1 VAITCEADHVSIVG
15 VAPRVRFAPSP
26 TGYLHVGGART
37 ALFNWLYARRHGG
50 VFVLRIEDTDAERS
64 SQDMVTGILDGLRW
78 LGLTWD
84 EGPEV
89 GGAHAP
95 YFQSERLDRYQAA
108 ADRLLNERH
117 AYYCYCT
124 PERLRDERERA
135 EARGEAWQYDRTCL
149 ELSAGQISELEAAG
163 TTRAIRFKVPPSGA
177 AFDDAVHGRIAF
189 DGASIED
196 FVILRSDRYPTYHLS
211 VVVDDMDMGITDVI
225 RGDDHISNTPK
236 HVLLFQ
242 ALGAAVPRFAH
253 VPLILGADKKRLS
266 KRHGATSVMEYPRE
280 GYLAPAMV
288 NFLALLGWSPG
299 GDRELMSVQELI
311 DSFTLEGISGGNA
324 VFNAEKLD
332 WMNGQYIA
340 RMPIEDLAAAAKPF
354 FEDGGLWSHALVR
367 EPRAFHRLLE
377 LLRPRVKR
385 LTEFVEQARPLLTE
399 AVAYEPEAVEKHLS
413 SPDLAGHIAALVAT
427 LDAAT
432 AFDEAQVEAAVRGTA
447 SARGLKAGA
456 LIHATRVAVTG
467 RTQSPGLFE
476 LLAWLGRERTR
487 ARLSR
492 LLEFLSTRV

>member
-1 VAITCEADHVSIVG
+1 M
-15 VAPRVRFAPSP
+15 APRVRFAPSP

-37 ALFNWLYARRHGG
+37 ALFNWLYSHRHGG
-50 VFVLRIEDTDAERS
+50 TFVLRIEDTDVERS

-84 EGPEV
+84 EGPEI
-89 GGAHAP
+89 GGPHAP
-95 YFQSERLDRYQAA
+95 YFQSERLDRYRAA
-108 ADRLLNERH
+108 ADRLLKDGH

-135 EARGEAWQYDRTCL
+135 EARGEAWQYDRACL
-149 ELSAGQISELEAAG
+149 GLSADRIRELDATGAPK
-163 TTRAIRFKVPPSGA
+163 AIRFKVPSSGA
-177 AFDDAVHGRIAF
+177 AFDDAVHGPIAF

-211 VVVDDMDMGITDVI
+211 VVVDDTDMGITDVI

-242 ALGAAVPRFAH
+242 ALGASVPRFAH

-266 KRHGATSVMEYPRE
+266 KRHGATSVMEYQRQ
-280 GYLAPAMV
+280 GYLAPAVV

-299 GDRELMSVQELI
+299 DDRELMTTQELI
-311 DSFTLEGISGGNA
+311 DSFALEGISGGNA
-324 VFNAEKLD
+324 VFNTEKLD

-340 RMPIEDLAAAAKPF
+340 RMPIEDLAAAANPF
-354 FEDGGLWSHALVR
+354 FAEAGLSSHPLVTDS
-367 EPRAFHRLLE
+367 RAFHRLLG
-377 LLRPRVKR
+377 LLRPRAKR

-399 AVAYEPEAVEKHLS
+399 TVSYEQEAVDKHLS
-413 SPDLAGHIAALVAT
+413 SPDLAGHITALVEALT
-427 LDAAT
+427 AA
-432 AFDEAQVEAAVRGTA
+432 APFDEAQVEAAVRGTA
-447 SARGLKAGA
+447 SARGIKAGA

-476 LLAWLGRERTR
+476 VLAWLGRDRVR
-487 ARLSR
+487 ARLGR
-492 LLEFLSTRV
+492 LLEFLSTHV